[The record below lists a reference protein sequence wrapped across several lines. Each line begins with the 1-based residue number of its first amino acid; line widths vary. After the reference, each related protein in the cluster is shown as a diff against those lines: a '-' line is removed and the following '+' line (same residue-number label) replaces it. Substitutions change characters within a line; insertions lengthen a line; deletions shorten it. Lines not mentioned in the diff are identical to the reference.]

1 MIPSDRT
8 PMPIRMVDVVKR
20 FGDATAVRDL
30 NLEINHGEL
39 MVVLGP
45 SGSGKTTTLNLLAG
59 LETPTAGQI
68 YFGDRAVTDVPT
80 EQRDIAM
87 VFQSVTLYPHLNV
100 RENIVFGL
108 KLAKVPAA
116 IQEQRLLETTRLLGI
131 DRFLNRRIHALS
143 GGERQRVAI
152 AKALVKRP
160 ELFILDEPFA
170 SLDAELR
177 RELRGEIVRIHRELQ
192 TTMLFVTHDQEE
204 ALAIADR
211 IALMDGGRLVQLG
224 PALELYE
231 KPSTKWVASF
241 VGPYRINLLEGELR
255 PETRSFQTT
264 AGTLTVDQD
273 VFTAITAR
281 APTSRMVL
289 GVRPEFTS
297 LVTSDGAASSLPVE
311 VYTRQH
317 LGNEVLYTLKAGP
330 TTLRSVSPVTRGIA
344 IGDHARLEIEWPR
357 ALWFDAGSGL
367 LVDPNA

>member
-1 MIPSDRT
+1 MR
-8 PMPIRMVDVVKR
+8 IRMVDVEKR
-20 FGDATAVRDL
+20 FGDAMAVRDL
-30 NLEINHGEL
+30 NLEINDGEL
-39 MVVLGP
+39 LVVLGP

-68 YFGDRAVTDVPT
+68 YFGDRTVTDVPT
-80 EQRDIAM
+80 EKRNIAM

-100 RENIVFGL
+100 RANILFGL
-108 KLAKVPAA
+108 KQAKVSAA
-116 IQEQRLLETTRLLGI
+116 TQEQRLMETARLLGI
-131 DRFLNRRIHALS
+131 DRLLNRRIHALS

-211 IALMDGGRLVQLG
+211 IALMDAGRLVQLA

-231 KPSTKWVASF
+231 KPATKWVASF
-241 VGPYRINLLEGELR
+241 VGPYRINLLEGELSH
-255 PETRSFQTT
+255 EAGFFQT
-264 AGTLTVDQD
+264 AVGTLKVEEPVLRRIREQ
-273 VFTAITAR
+273 
-281 APTSRMVL
+281 APASKVVL

-297 LVTSDGAASSLPVE
+297 LGMGDGAGSSLPVE

-317 LGNEVLYTLKAGP
+317 LGNEVLYTLKAGE
-330 TTLRSVSPVTRGIA
+330 TTLRSVSPATRSIA
-344 IGDHARLEIEWPR
+344 IGDHARLEIEWSR
-357 ALWFDAGSGL
+357 ALWFDAASGSL
-367 LVDPNA
+367 IDTTA